1 MPDLITIFLDANV
14 LARPVTRTL
23 LIAGGPT
30 SGFVAVFSRTALD
43 EADRHLGPGKT
54 PVTDLVTRFGWAT
67 ARTGTVGDRFDGT
80 DPKDRQLLA
89 DAVDAD
95 AAFLV
100 TDDVDDYAEHD
111 LIEAG
116 VAAVSADVFLA
127 HRLTGLGYL
136 AGLDALSAGR
146 TRPPRTPEELHVA
159 LGRQHP
165 RLVAAQAEAFATAPA
180 APTHPE
186 PAVVYRGARCLACL
200 AVDRTVNN
208 RGLCSSCVVVVGDG
222 GRAGGRG

>member
-1 MPDLITIFLDANV
+1 MPDLLTIFLDANV

-23 LIAGGPT
+23 LIAGGPA

-67 ARTGTVGDRFDGT
+67 SAAGAVGERFAGT

-89 DAVDAD
+89 DAVEAG

-100 TDDVDDYAEHD
+100 TDDVDDYAVTD
-111 LIEAG
+111 LVDVG

-127 HRLTGLGYL
+127 HRLTDLGYL
-136 AGLDALSAGR
+136 AGLDALGAGR
-146 TRPPRTPEELHVA
+146 TRPPRTPEELHAA

-180 APTHPE
+180 PPTHPE

-200 AVDRTVNN
+200 AVDRTVNG
-208 RGLCSSCVVVVGDG
+208 RGLCSSCVVSVGDVDH
-222 GRAGGRG
+222 AGGRG